1 MECADEVRERK
12 AAARIFM
19 SIAPL
24 TFSGISTYSQDF
36 QTVLDRAV
44 RIASLP
50 LTALQ
55 NENLDVL
62 TRQSQLASLGGSVS
76 SVTTALQSLARVSEQ
91 KALTATSSNTA
102 VVSVS
107 NAGAVSSAVYTID
120 SVTSL
125 AKAAS
130 ETTATG
136 YADSSA
142 AQVSA
147 SGTVKLIVGSEEYT
161 INLTPETNNLN
172 GLRTAINALG
182 AGVTASVL
190 TTGTGPTP
198 NYLSISAA
206 NTGATTLRLVEDPSG
221 AATDLLT
228 SANQGSNAEFSLNG
242 LSVIRKTNQVN
253 DVIPGLTFSLLD
265 ESATPVTLS
274 LSTQK
279 GTLIDSLNSFVSAYN
294 QLSSAIQGQ
303 VGEAAGLLS
312 GDFLV
317 REIQKAQREL
327 SGYSS
332 NGLTLGDLGIRFDS
346 TGQATLDTSV
356 VSNFTD
362 TQLSSAFT
370 FLGNKSAGFGSL
382 QNRFAQISDPVTGL
396 VKLQQDSYERTDI
409 RLQRQISE
417 LEERIS
423 NLQTSTAARLQQ
435 VDALLGLLES
445 QKTLI
450 DASVKSVN
458 LTLYGKS
465 TE

>member
-1 MECADEVRERK
+1 
-12 AAARIFM
+12 M

-36 QTVLDRAV
+36 QTVLTRAV
-44 RIASLP
+44 NIASLP
-50 LTALQ
+50 LKALQ
-55 NENLDVL
+55 NENTDIL
-62 TRQSQLASLGGSVS
+62 TRQSQLGSLGSNVS
-76 SVTTALQSLARVSEQ
+76 SVTSALQALAKVSEQ
-91 KALTATSSNTA
+91 KALTATSSNTS
-102 VVSVS
+102 VVTVA
-107 NAGAVSSAVYTID
+107 NAGATSSAVYTID
-120 SVTSL
+120 RVTSL

-130 ETTATG
+130 ETSATG
-136 YADSSA
+136 YADSTT

-147 SGTVKLIVGSEEYT
+147 SGTVKLIVGSQEYT

-172 GLRTAINALG
+172 GLRSAINGLG

-190 TTGTGPTP
+190 TTGTGATP
-198 NYLSISAA
+198 NFLSVSASSS
-206 NTGATTLRLVEDPSG
+206 GATTLRLVEDPSG

-265 ESATPVTLS
+265 DSTTPVTLA

-279 GTLIDSLNSFVSAYN
+279 STLLDSLSSFVSAYN
-294 QLSSAIQGQ
+294 QLSSGIQGQ
-303 VGEAAGLLS
+303 VGESAGLLS

-332 NGLTLGDLGIRFDS
+332 NGLSLSDLGVRFDS
-346 TGQATLDTSV
+346 AGQATLDASV
-356 VSNFTD
+356 IGNFTD
-362 TQLSSAFT
+362 AQMASAFT

-382 QNRFAQISDPVTGL
+382 QNRFSQISDPVTGL
-396 VKLQQDSYERTDI
+396 IKLQQDSYQRTDI
-409 RLQRQISE
+409 RLQKQISE

-423 NLQTSTAARLQQ
+423 NLQTATAARLQQ
-435 VDALLGLLES
+435 VDALLGMLES

-458 LTLYGKS
+458 LTLYGKNADA
-465 TE
+465 